1 MNELFQYEIA
11 LTSFKKALASRKPWL
26 LALTPS
32 RNSPKLRFR
41 FDGFLLFLF
50 QINSKHYVTSPQALP
65 RHKGISPKRVHSRT
79 ISILFYFSFWYP
91 WWYRK
96 CSSRHFRSSLYNT
109 VSYSKYIYNNSSDDH
124 IILLSIS
131 FYTEMPAKAT

>member
-11 LTSFKKALASRKPWL
+11 LTSFKKALASRKP
-26 LALTPS
+26 S
-32 RNSPKLRFR
+32 RNSPKLQFR

-79 ISILFYFSFWYP
+79 ISILFYFSF
-91 WWYRK
+91 
-96 CSSRHFRSSLYNT
+96 
-109 VSYSKYIYNNSSDDH
+109 
-124 IILLSIS
+124 
-131 FYTEMPAKAT
+131 